1 MAEMKKKGRCW
12 KGYKPKPGAKPYSK
26 GSCIPEEKKMRKV
39 NPWAVCTASTG
50 REDKAKYERC
60 VKAVKKE
67 SYNPVE
73 DAEAADFG
81 GKPLVSNPIRPKGDN
96 LVRMKKKGKIKE
108 GAKEDYKKADSDK
121 RAQATFNRVMPH
133 ETGSELDK
141 AINKHSFA
149 KGYAMSARET
159 AKKKKVNEGPDPRS
173 KLGKIQHDDA
183 TAWIRRKNAEDAE
196 KVGGYTKL
204 RKIRNDQQKAKAN
217 NTQGQNKVEEATDED
232 RMRAAMEDDA
242 RVRKL
247 KGKKPTPKALRRIP
261 GTDKYVKEGAKED
274 YKKSDS
280 DERAHD
286 TFDRAEPFER
296 RPYTHNSANTADKH
310 DFARDRGES
319 SRQPKKIRGRKET
332 EREQNARRKYL
343 KSTIKIRRRD
353 R

>member
-26 GSCIPEEKKMRKV
+26 GSCIPEEKKMGKV

-50 REDKAKYERC
+50 RKDKAKYERC

-73 DAEAADFG
+73 KNDEE
-81 GKPLVSNPIRPKGDN
+81 R
-96 LVRMKKKGKIKE
+96 
-108 GAKEDYKKADSDK
+108 
-121 RAQATFNRVMPH
+121 
-133 ETGSELDK
+133 
-141 AINKHSFA
+141 
-149 KGYAMSARET
+149 
-159 AKKKKVNEGPDPRS
+159 AKKKKVNESPDPRS
-173 KLGKIQHDDA
+173 KLGKLQHDDA
-183 TAWIRRKNAEDAE
+183 TAWIRRKDAEDAK
-196 KVGGYTKL
+196 KVGGYTNL
-204 RKIRNDQQKAKAN
+204 RKIRSDQQKAKAN
-217 NTQGQNKVEEATDED
+217 NTQGQNNNTQGQKKVEEATDED
-232 RMRAAMEDDA
+232 RMRAAMEDEE
-242 RVRKL
+242 RIRKL

-296 RPYTHNSANTADKH
+296 RPYSSNSASNSDTH